1 VAIGMVSATGAERLS
16 LGFQPVTKTGAAL
29 FLLWGGSSTAVFR

>member
-16 LGFQPVTKTGAAL
+16 LGFQAVTKTGAVL
-29 FLLWGGSSTAVFR
+29 FL